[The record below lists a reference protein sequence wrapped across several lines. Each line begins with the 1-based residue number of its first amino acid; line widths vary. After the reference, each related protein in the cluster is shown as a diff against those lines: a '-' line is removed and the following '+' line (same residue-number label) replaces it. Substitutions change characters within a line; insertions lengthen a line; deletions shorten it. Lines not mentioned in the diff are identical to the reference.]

1 MEAAGLAGPRNSPIP
16 VAANRTVMRQSFTA
30 LLDQCLSNMACV
42 VTAIAGHALHFRRR
56 HTRAFNQVVNVGIA
70 VVITGT
76 MHAIVIVLSAGVTG
90 VCGNLLDEPLDLFR
104 CSIAHDL
111 AFASIIQIVSALIE
125 HGLLVFI
132 RCPNRM
138 NSYGAERTSHAGNH
152 GVLGKTY
159 VGVVEMAN
167 AHVIQEL

>member
-1 MEAAGLAGPRNSPIP
+1 MEAANLAGPRNSAVPA
-16 VAANRTVMRQSFTA
+16 AANRTGMRQRFTA
-30 LLDQCLSNMACV
+30 LLHSNMAFV
-42 VTAIAGHALHFRRR
+42 VVGVARGALPFFGR
-56 HTRAFNQVVNVGIA
+56 HTCAFNQVVNVGIA

-90 VCGNLLDEPLDLFR
+90 VCGNLLDETLELFR

-111 AFASIIQIVSALIE
+111 AFASIIQVVSALVE
-125 HGLLVFI
+125 HRLLVFI
-132 RCPNRM
+132 RCSDGM